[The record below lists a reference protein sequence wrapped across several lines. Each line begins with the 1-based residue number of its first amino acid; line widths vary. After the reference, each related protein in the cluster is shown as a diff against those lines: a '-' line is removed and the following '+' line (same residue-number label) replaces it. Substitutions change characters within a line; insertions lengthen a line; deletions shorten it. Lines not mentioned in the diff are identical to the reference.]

1 MPNSR
6 ISDLD
11 EKTSLLSDGGAQ
23 NADDAAM
30 LLLARSKVKNETIQ
44 YKNFKTSILDH
55 SVLITGVQSI
65 GGAKTFEDN
74 AVFESNV
81 SVDGHLTVKG
91 DIFNLKFEAGTA
103 PDNPNLSPWSAAVYN
118 TNDEVTHAGKV
129 WKASATTRADDQ
141 PGVASVAATG
151 QVTVLQHSVI
161 LNNDSVA
168 LVDAAANV
176 VNFVEGTDWTIGGT
190 NDATATNIAA
200 AINAHSAFTA
210 VSDGA
215 NVNITQATA
224 GVGGNTVVTLYAD
237 VSAWSKTDFT
247 DGVGSA
253 VSPWADNTLHDV
265 DQYLTQFDSNLHVGA
280 ESVSFTGQPKGTM
293 IVDGKS
299 FLKNDLKSEK
309 DTFLVGKLSVNTT
322 DQTEQVTIDGHV
334 SISDT
339 SALKT
344 TTADLIW
351 GDGTDTKVGTGAG
364 LIVNA
369 NKDLTVGRNLSVLG
383 STTLDSDLLVTQQLT
398 VNQKSYLVGD
408 CEMSADLQVDGDVT
422 VDSSL
427 FANTL
432 IVDGAA
438 TFKEDVSIEKNLTVK
453 GDIFNIK
460 FQEGASPDGLTAWSN
475 AAPYAQ
481 DAEVKWPD
489 DGSAK
494 AWKAS
499 GATLTSDEPG
509 VASAKATTQLT
520 IAQPNNLVSGDTIEF
535 GGATFTAV
543 AGTNSFAIGAD
554 DSATATNLAA
564 EINGHP
570 NFEASSSQENVN
582 ITTATA
588 GDTTNHAVTFN
599 LTNSGAVTG
608 ADFSGGTGSAT
619 SPWVDNTLHN
629 VDDYKTSLDSNLIV
643 EGESTVKGQ
652 AIFQDKVGIGSTAVP
667 QYPLHVT
674 GDAHI
679 AGDIL
684 SFYSVFGGAA
694 RSGWVGFGSTTEANS
709 QWRDMQLVSVHEGI
723 QFCTVPAGGSD
734 PVVRMRILQDGK
746 VGIGTDDPLELLHIE
761 GDAPQLF
768 LRNNSQDGTAAIN
781 LYSDNGDDQDDK
793 VKIAAENGGELS
805 FQNYGTSSW
814 VKNMIIESGGN
825 VGIGAPESPS
835 CRLDVI
841 SNTAE
846 KNSIFAKNYH
856 GASYGA
862 KFVGG
867 GNTPARYIA
876 VFSDYLGVPKFKI
889 DGDGN
894 VGIGTSSPDGD
905 LQVESDSSSGTSL
918 YLNNTY
924 DHGGGVGGSNWRF
937 VSDSDGKFH
946 FGRATSSFTKHLTVM
961 PSGNVGIGT
970 SLPEENLHIK
980 ESAGEEHGII
990 LENDIG
996 TKRLI
1001 TGTKGTAANKGL
1013 EFKSSALEQ
1022 LQGNSGALVAE
1033 IPEYH
1038 QVTLEGLAYTLLA
1051 DPIPV
1056 ESGVN
1061 GKPVYFRETAGNLD
1075 YIFWNSGTNRW
1086 ERTDGGNDSWPGTDD
1101 AGQSVDNFSTSTEL
1115 IGNWNTGATTG
1126 GSGLNLLYGENI
1138 ASLLNNGDKIRVMG
1152 EEKTVM
1158 VSDPST
1164 HSHFVIVAATP
1175 SDGFSTHSVESVYKV
1190 TDTTAVTVLDSGNV
1204 GIGTSSP
1211 NSKLEIEGN
1220 LLLTDAGVATSLAKI
1235 QTLSSRSRL
1244 ALADD
1249 AGGLAEKIALD
1260 TTLDSFINGA
1270 GKFGIGTPTPGT
1282 LLDVAGDATVKDN
1295 LVLGT
1300 RTGLNGHFKVFQN
1313 ENSPVDPSNALEILS
1328 IGHTEGATTT
1338 NNFHITQEGDVGIG
1352 TDEPVFP
1359 LTVEQSV
1366 DRNEGLR
1373 IHAAGGVDPNGLPN
1387 YDAAIAYYDDEDTN
1401 TATYVQYDGKSWRK
1415 NGSQDGDGTS
1425 NWASDHDHSAPGTA
1439 NWGAGQ
1445 TQGNE
1450 GEPEWI
1456 DVTGPQ
1462 NQRATLQLQKRGGT
1476 DYLQIGHSEN
1486 LSASYLG
1493 LYGTNLGYIQS
1504 SGQDLAVMS
1513 STVGKGVM
1521 IGAGDKKLV
1530 TFEGTTNTHPST
1542 GAPAGND
1549 VLFSADANVG
1559 INVNSVDLSP
1569 VTQDKFKL
1577 HVAGDVK
1584 ISGKLFATD
1593 VFETYPVIPKIGD
1606 DHDGSTVVEPAHTY
1620 SAGDKGTLIY
1630 NDSFIYICLQ
1640 DSDGTNNSLVAWKR
1654 FPISQW

>member
-11 EKTSLLSDGGAQ
+11 EKTSLLSDGASQ

-55 SVLITGVQSI
+55 SVLITGTQSI

-74 AVFESNV
+74 AVFESDV
-81 SVDGHLTVKG
+81 SIDGHLTVKG

-129 WKASATTRADDQ
+129 WKASAATRADDQ
-141 PGVASVAATG
+141 PGVASVAAAG
-151 QVTVLQHSVI
+151 QVTVAQYNLIV
-161 LNNDSVA
+161 NNDSIA
-168 LVDAAANV
+168 LVDAASNV

-190 NDATATNIAA
+190 NDATATNIAT
-200 AINAHSAFTA
+200 AINAHAAFAAT
-210 VSDGA
+210 SDGA
-215 NVNITQATA
+215 NVNIAQVTA
-224 GVGGNTVVTLYAD
+224 GVTGNTVITLYAD
-237 VSAWSKTDFT
+237 ASAWSKTDFT
-247 DGVGSA
+247 GGAGSA
-253 VSPWADNTLHDV
+253 VSPWIDNTLHDV

-280 ESVSFTGQPKGTM
+280 ESVSFAGQPKGTI

-309 DTFLVGKLSVNTT
+309 DTFLVGKLSVNTE

-369 NKDLTVGRNLSVLG
+369 NKDLTIGRNLTVKGDTS
-383 STTLDSDLLVTQQLT
+383 LDSSLVVADQLN

-408 CEMSADLQVDGDVT
+408 CEMSSDLQVDGEVN
-422 VDSSL
+422 VDSAL
-427 FANTL
+427 YANDELQVSENTGLGGTL
-432 IVDGAA
+432 IVDGVA
-438 TFKEDVSIEKNLTVK
+438 TFKEDVTIQKNLTVK

-460 FQEGASPDGLTAWSN
+460 FQEGVSPDGLTAWSN

-481 DAEVKWPD
+481 GAEVKWPD

-499 GATLTSDEPG
+499 GPTLTSDEPG
-509 VASAKATTQLT
+509 VASTKATTQLT
-520 IAQPNNLVSGDTIEF
+520 IAQPNNLVSGDTIQF

-588 GDTTNHAVTFN
+588 GDTTNHTVTFN

-619 SPWVDNTLHN
+619 SPWADNTLHN

-643 EGESTVKGQ
+643 EGYSDLKGTLNVEGDSTLKQSLNVSGQSTFNDAVSIKADAIIGEGVTTGLSTLSVGSATAADKRVILSYDNDNNKARLNIAGDASPKG
-652 AIFQDKVGIGSTAVP
+652 ITIEDGGEIGIGVLAPRQSLDVEGYLRVGKTSDSSSII
-667 QYPLHVT
+667 YGGT
-674 GDAHI
+674 GDALIGEYTSASNNDPPAGVYI
-679 AGDIL
+679 ASQDT
-684 SFYSVFGGAA
+684 VRGGVPLFLGG
-694 RSGWVGFGSTTEANS
+694 SSTTKT
-709 QWRDMQLVSVHEGI
+709 I
-723 QFCTVPAGGSD
+723 FPGGS
-734 PVVRMRILQDGK
+734 
-746 VGIGTDDPLELLHIE
+746 
-761 GDAPQLF
+761 
-768 LRNNSQDGTAAIN
+768 
-781 LYSDNGDDQDDK
+781 
-793 VKIAAENGGELS
+793 
-805 FQNYGTSSW
+805 
-814 VKNMIIESGGN
+814 
-825 VGIGAPESPS
+825 
-835 CRLDVI
+835 
-841 SNTAE
+841 
-846 KNSIFAKNYH
+846 
-856 GASYGA
+856 
-862 KFVGG
+862 
-867 GNTPARYIA
+867 
-876 VFSDYLGVPKFKI
+876 
-889 DGDGN
+889 
-894 VGIGTSSPDGD
+894 VGIGTSDPDGD
-905 LQVESDSSSGTSL
+905 LQVESDASQGTSF
-918 YLNNTY
+918 YLNNTSS
-924 DHGGGVGGSNWRF
+924 GGAFDGSNWRF
-937 VSDSDGKFH
+937 CSDSNGHLDI
-946 FGRATSSFTKHLTVM
+946 GRVTSSFTKHLTVI
-961 PSGNVGIGT
+961 PNGNIGIGA

-980 ESAGEEHGII
+980 ESADEEHGII
-990 LENDIG
+990 LENNTG

-1013 EFKSSALEQ
+1013 EFKSSALDQ
-1022 LQGNSGALVAE
+1022 LQGNSGPLVAE
-1033 IPEYH
+1033 IPEYYS
-1038 QVTLEGLAYTLLA
+1038 VTLEGLTYVLLA
-1051 DPIPV
+1051 DPIP
-1056 ESGVN
+1056 EDNYVN
-1061 GKPVYFRETAGNLD
+1061 GKPLYFRLTAGDPD

-1086 ERTDGGNDSWPGTDD
+1086 ERTDGGTATYPGVGAQSTD
-1101 AGQSVDNFSTSTEL
+1101 NWSTSTEL
-1115 IGNWNTGATTG
+1115 IGDWNTGATTG
-1126 GSGLNLLYGENI
+1126 VSALNMLYGENI
-1138 ASLLNNGDKIRVMG
+1138 ASLLNVGDKIRVMG
-1152 EEKTVM
+1152 EEKTVAN
-1158 VSDPST
+1158 SSPST
-1164 HSHFVIVAATP
+1164 NPHFVILMTM
-1175 SDGFSTHSVESVYKV
+1175 FSTHSIEAVSKV
-1190 TDTTAVTVLDSGNV
+1190 TDTTAVTILDSGNV
-1204 GIGTSSP
+1204 GIGTTSP

-1235 QTLSSRSRL
+1235 QTFSSRSRL

-1313 ENSPVDPSNALEILS
+1313 ENSPTDPSDTLEILS

-1387 YDAAIAYYDDEDTN
+1387 YDALIAYYDDEDTDSP
-1401 TATYVQYDGKSWRK
+1401 TYVQYDGKSWRK
-1415 NGSQDGDGTS
+1415 NGSQDGDSTS
-1425 NWASDHDHSAPGTA
+1425 YWAGDHDHSAPGTA
-1439 NWGAGQ
+1439 NWGPGS

-1462 NQRATLQLQKRGGT
+1462 DQRATLQLQKRGGT
-1476 DYLQIGHSEN
+1476 DHLQIGHSEN

-1493 LYGTNLGYIQS
+1493 LYGTSLGYIQS
-1504 SGQDLAVMS
+1504 SGQDLAITS

-1530 TFEGTTNTHPST
+1530 TFEGTTNTHPNT

-1606 DHDGSTVVEPAHTY
+1606 DHDGHTVVEPAHTY

-1630 NDSFIYICLQ
+1630 NDSFIYICIQ
-1640 DSDGTNNSLVAWKR
+1640 DSDGTINSLVAWKR

>member
-1 MPNSR
+1 
-6 ISDLD
+6 
-11 EKTSLLSDGGAQ
+11 
-23 NADDAAM
+23 M

-55 SVLITGVQSI
+55 SVLITGTQSI

-74 AVFESNV
+74 AAFESDV
-81 SVDGHLTVKG
+81 SIDGHLTVKG

-103 PDNPNLSPWSAAVYN
+103 PDNPNLSPWSAAAYN

-141 PGVASVAATG
+141 PGVASVAAAG
-151 QVTVLQHSVI
+151 QVTVAQYNLIV
-161 LNNDSVA
+161 NNDSIA
-168 LVDAAANV
+168 LVDAASNV

-190 NDATATNIAA
+190 NDATATNIAT
-200 AINAHSAFTA
+200 AINAHAAFAAT
-210 VSDGA
+210 SDGA
-215 NVNITQATA
+215 NVNIAQVTA
-224 GVGGNTVVTLYAD
+224 GVTGNTVITLYAD
-237 VSAWSKTDFT
+237 ASAWSKTDFT
-247 DGVGSA
+247 GGVGSA
-253 VSPWADNTLHDV
+253 VSPWIDNTLHDV

-280 ESVSFTGQPKGTM
+280 ESVSFAGQPKGTI

-309 DTFLVGKLSVNTT
+309 DTFLVGKLSVNTE

-334 SISDT
+334 SISNT

-383 STTLDSDLLVTQQLT
+383 STTLDSNLLVTQQLT

-408 CEMSADLQVDGDVT
+408 CEMSADLQVDGEVN
-422 VDSSL
+422 VDSAL
-427 FANTL
+427 YANDELQVSENTGLGGTL

-438 TFKEDVSIEKNLTVK
+438 TFKEDVTIQKNLTVK

-481 DAEVKWPD
+481 GAEVKWPD

-499 GATLTSDEPG
+499 GPTLTSDEPG
-509 VASAKATTQLT
+509 VASTKATTQLT
-520 IAQPNNLVSGDTIEF
+520 VAQSNNLVEGDTIRLEDVF
-535 GGATFTAV
+535 TTNQAIFTAV
-543 AGTNSFAIGAD
+543 SGTNSFAIGAD
-554 DSATATNLAA
+554 DTATAANLAA

-570 NFEASSSQENVN
+570 YFSATSDQEHIN
-582 ITTATA
+582 ITTVLA
-588 GDTTNHAVTFN
+588 GEDTNYTITLT
-599 LTNSGAVTG
+599 LTNAGAVTG
-608 ADFSGGTGSAT
+608 ANFSGGTGSAT
-619 SPWVDNTLHN
+619 SPWTDNTLHN

-643 EGESTVKGQ
+643 EGYSDLKGTLNVEGDSTLKQSLNVSGQSTFNDAVSIKADAIIGEGVTTGLSTLSVGSATATDKRVILSYDNDNNKARLNIAGDASPKG
-652 AIFQDKVGIGSTAVP
+652 ITIEDGGDIGIGVLAPRQSLDVEGYLRVGKTSDSSSII
-667 QYPLHVT
+667 YGGT
-674 GDAHI
+674 GDALIGEYTSASNNNPPAGVYI
-679 AGDIL
+679 ASEDT
-684 SFYSVFGGAA
+684 VRGGVPLFLGG
-694 RSGWVGFGSTTEANS
+694 SSTTKT
-709 QWRDMQLVSVHEGI
+709 I
-723 QFCTVPAGGSD
+723 FPGGS
-734 PVVRMRILQDGK
+734 
-746 VGIGTDDPLELLHIE
+746 
-761 GDAPQLF
+761 
-768 LRNNSQDGTAAIN
+768 
-781 LYSDNGDDQDDK
+781 
-793 VKIAAENGGELS
+793 
-805 FQNYGTSSW
+805 
-814 VKNMIIESGGN
+814 
-825 VGIGAPESPS
+825 
-835 CRLDVI
+835 
-841 SNTAE
+841 
-846 KNSIFAKNYH
+846 
-856 GASYGA
+856 
-862 KFVGG
+862 
-867 GNTPARYIA
+867 
-876 VFSDYLGVPKFKI
+876 
-889 DGDGN
+889 
-894 VGIGTSSPDGD
+894 VGIGTSDPDGD
-905 LQVESDSSSGTSL
+905 LQVESDASQGTSF
-918 YLNNTY
+918 YLNNTSS
-924 DHGGGVGGSNWRF
+924 GGALDGSNWRF
-937 VSDSDGKFH
+937 CSDSNGHLDI
-946 FGRATSSFTKHLTVM
+946 GRVTSSFTKCLTVI
-961 PSGNVGIGT
+961 PNGNIGIGA

-980 ESAGEEHGII
+980 ESTDEDHGII
-990 LENDIG
+990 LENNTG

-1013 EFKSSALEQ
+1013 EFKSSALDQ

-1033 IPEYH
+1033 IPEYFS
-1038 QVTLEGLAYTLLA
+1038 VSLEGLTYSLVT
-1051 DPIPV
+1051 DPIPA
-1056 ESGVN
+1056 ENYVN
-1061 GKPVYFRETAGNLD
+1061 GKPLYFRLTAGNPD

-1086 ERTDGGNDSWPGTDD
+1086 ERTDGGTATYPGVGAQSTD
-1101 AGQSVDNFSTSTEL
+1101 NWSTSTEL
-1115 IGNWNTGATTG
+1115 IGDWNTGATTG
-1126 GSGLNLLYGENI
+1126 VPGLNVLYGENI
-1138 ASLLNNGDKIRVMG
+1138 ASSLNAGDKIRVMG
-1152 EEKTVM
+1152 EEKSVL
-1158 VSDPST
+1158 VSDPAAEP
-1164 HSHFVIVAATP
+1164 HLVIVGATP
-1175 SDGFSTHSVESVYKV
+1175 SDGFSTHSIEPVYKV
-1190 TDTTAVTVLDSGNV
+1190 TDRTAVTVLDSGNV

-1211 NSKLEIEGN
+1211 TAKLDINQTFSGTNLRVGGAGLGGEFQVNNAGSDIYLLGRGN
-1220 LLLTDAGVATSLAKI
+1220 GSNDNKFLLNTNG
-1235 QTLSSRSRL
+1235 
-1244 ALADD
+1244 
-1249 AGGLAEKIALD
+1249 
-1260 TTLDSFINGA
+1260 DSFLNA
-1270 GKFGIGTPTPGT
+1270 GDVGIGTPTPGT

-1313 ENSPVDPSNALEILS
+1313 ENSPTDPSDTLEILS

-1387 YDAAIAYYDDEDTN
+1387 YDASIAYYDDEDTN
-1401 TATYVQYDGKSWRK
+1401 TPTYVQYDGKSWRK
-1415 NGSQDGDGTS
+1415 NGSQDGDSTS
-1425 NWASDHDHSAPGTA
+1425 NWAGDHDHSAPGTA
-1439 NWGAGQ
+1439 NWGPGS

-1450 GEPEWI
+1450 GDPEWI

-1462 NQRATLQLQKRGGT
+1462 DQRATLQLQKRGGT
-1476 DYLQIGHSEN
+1476 DHLQIGHSEN

-1493 LYGTNLGYIQS
+1493 LYGTSLGYIQS
-1504 SGQDLAVMS
+1504 SGQDLAIMS
-1513 STVGKGVM
+1513 STAGKGVM

-1530 TFEGTTNTHPST
+1530 TFEGTTNSHPTT
-1542 GAPAGND
+1542 GAQAGND

-1606 DHDGSTVVEPAHTY
+1606 DHDGHTVVEPAHTY

-1630 NDSFIYICLQ
+1630 NDSFIYICIQ